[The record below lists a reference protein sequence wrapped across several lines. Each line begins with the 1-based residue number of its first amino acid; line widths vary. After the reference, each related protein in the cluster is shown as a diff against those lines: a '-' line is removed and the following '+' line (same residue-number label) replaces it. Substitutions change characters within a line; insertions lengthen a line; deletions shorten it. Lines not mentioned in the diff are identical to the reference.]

1 MDFNQFLASIDQPEL
16 LRIVLSLIVAAV
28 VAWLLIRIAQS
39 VIDRLVRSLFRLPI
53 SGATHT
59 PLTEAEQEKRRRT
72 LSTLGGG
79 LARIGILIL
88 AGIAVLAIFEVD
100 LGPVIAALG
109 LLGLGIGLGLQ
120 NLVRDVVA
128 GTFILVEN
136 QYATGDFVE
145 IAGVAGTVEEL
156 GLRRTVLRDID
167 GTVHSV
173 PNGQI
178 VVASNHTRAWAR
190 IIVDVPIKD
199 PADLARAQELA
210 RAAAEAF
217 AAQTD
222 WTERFLE
229 APTVTGVLSMTGG
242 GVLLQAQAMVVAS
255 DRRTAAAELRRRIVT
270 EFAAEH
276 ITLGDLPPGW
286 TVPRL

>member
-1 MDFNQFLASIDQPEL
+1 LDLNGVFANIDQHEVV
-16 LRIVLSLIVAAV
+16 RIFLSLIVVAIAAWV
-28 VAWLLIRIAQS
+28 LIRIAQRL
-39 VIDRLVRSLFRLPI
+39 IDGLVNGLFRLPI
-53 SGATHT
+53 TGTTHT
-59 PLTEAEQEKRRRT
+59 PLTAAEMEKRRRT

-88 AGIAVLAIFEVD
+88 AGIAVLAIFSVD

-136 QYATGDFVE
+136 QYATGDFVD
-145 IAGVAGTVEEL
+145 IAGVAGSVEEL
-156 GLRRTVLRDID
+156 GLRRTVLRDVD

-199 PADLARAQELA
+199 PADLARAEELA
-210 RAAAEAF
+210 RSATVSLATEA
-217 AAQTD
+217 D
-222 WTERFLE
+222 WTERLLE

-270 EFAAEH
+270 AFAEEH
-276 ITLGDLPPGW
+276 IALGDLPPGW
-286 TVPRL
+286 TVPQP

>member
-1 MDFNQFLASIDQPEL
+1 VDLNGLFSGIGEREVLW
-16 LRIVLSLIVAAV
+16 IVASLIVIAIV
-28 VAWLLIRIAQS
+28 SWLLIRIAQR
-39 VIDRLVRSLFRLPI
+39 VIDHLVNGLFTLPI
-53 SGATHT
+53 TGATHT
-59 PLTEAEQEKRRRT
+59 PLTEAELEKRRRT

-88 AGIAVLAIFEVD
+88 AGIAVLAIFQVD

-109 LLGLGIGLGLQ
+109 LLGLGVGLGLQ
-120 NLVRDVVA
+120 NVVRDFVA
-128 GTFILVEN
+128 GAFILVEN

-156 GLRRTVLRDID
+156 GLRRTVLRDLD

-178 VVASNHTRAWAR
+178 IVASNHTRAWAR

-199 PADLARAQELA
+199 PADLGRAHDLA
-210 RAAAEAF
+210 AGAAASMATE
-217 AAQTD
+217 TD
-222 WTERFLE
+222 WTKRFLE
-229 APTVTGVLSMTGG
+229 APSVTGVLSMTGG
-242 GVLLQAQAMVVAS
+242 GVMLQAQAMVAGS

-270 EFAAEH
+270 AFAGEGIA
-276 ITLGDLPPGW
+276 LGDMPPGW

>member
-1 MDFNQFLASIDQPEL
+1 VDLNQLPSDIDQREL
-16 LRIVLSLIVAAV
+16 LRIVLALLAIAV
-28 VAWLLIRIAQS
+28 VAWLLMRVAQS
-39 VIDRLVRSLFRLPI
+39 AIDRLVAGLFRLPL

-59 PLTEAEQEKRRRT
+59 ALTASEQDKRRRT
-72 LSTLGGG
+72 LATLGGG

-88 AGIAVLAIFEVD
+88 AGIAVLAVFHVD

-120 NLVRDVVA
+120 NVVRDVVA
-128 GTFILVEN
+128 GVFILVEN

-145 IAGVAGTVEEL
+145 IAGASGTVVEL

-167 GTVHSV
+167 GTMHSV

-199 PADLARAQELA
+199 PADLERAQQIA
-210 RAAAEAF
+210 HAAASSF
-217 AAQTD
+217 ATD
-222 WTERFLE
+222 ADWAPRILE
-229 APTVTGVLSMTGG
+229 APSLSGVLSMTGG
-242 GVLLQAQAMVVAS
+242 GIMLQASAMVVAA
-255 DRRTAAAELRRRIVT
+255 DRRPAAEELRRRIAT
-270 EFAAEH
+270 AFAAEH
-276 ITLGDLPPGW
+276 VALGDMPPGW
-286 TVPRL
+286 TVSRL

>member
-1 MDFNQFLASIDQPEL
+1 VDLNAFLAEIDRQA
-16 LRIVLSLIVAAV
+16 VLWTVASLAV
-28 VAWLLIRIAQS
+28 VALVTWLLIRIAQS
-39 VIDRLVRSLFRLPI
+39 VIDRLVDGIFKLPI
-53 SGATHT
+53 TGATHT
-59 PLTEAEQEKRRRT
+59 PLTAAEQQKRRRT

-79 LARIGILIL
+79 LARIGIIIL
-88 AGIAVLAIFEVD
+88 AGIAVLAIFRVD

-128 GTFILVEN
+128 GVFILVEN

-156 GLRRTVLRDID
+156 GLRRTVLRDVD

-178 VVASNHTRAWAR
+178 VVASNRTRAWGR

-199 PADLARAQELA
+199 PADLGRAQDLA
-210 RAAAEAF
+210 RAAADSI
-217 AAQTD
+217 AAETG

-242 GVLLQAQAMVVAS
+242 GVLLQAQAMVVAV
-255 DRRTAAAELRRRIVT
+255 DRRSAAAELRRRIVT
-270 EFAAEH
+270 AFAAEG
-276 ITLGDLPPGW
+276 IALGDLPPGW
-286 TVPRL
+286 NVPRL

>member
-1 MDFNQFLASIDQPEL
+1 VDINSLVSSIDEREILWVVVSL
-16 LRIVLSLIVAAV
+16 LV
-28 VAWLLIRIAQS
+28 VALVTWLLIRVAQS
-39 VIDRLVRSLFRLPI
+39 LIDRLVGGLFRLPI
-53 SGATHT
+53 TGATHT
-59 PLTEAEQEKRRRT
+59 PLSVAEQEKRRRT

-88 AGIAVLAIFEVD
+88 AGIAVLAIFQVD

-136 QYATGDFVE
+136 QYATGDYVD

-156 GLRRTVLRDID
+156 GLRRTVLRDVD

-178 VVASNHTRAWAR
+178 IVASNHTRAWAR

-199 PADLARAQELA
+199 PADLDRAQEIA
-210 RAAAEAF
+210 RNAATSLSQES
-217 AAQTD
+217 D
-222 WTERFLE
+222 WSQRFLE
-229 APTVTGVLSMTGG
+229 PPSVTGVLSMTGG
-242 GVLLQAQAMVVAS
+242 GVTLQAQAMVVAT
-255 DRRTAAAELRRRIVT
+255 DRRAAAAELRRRIVT
-270 EFAAEH
+270 AFAAEH
-276 ITLGDLPPGW
+276 IVLGDLPPGW

>member
-1 MDFNQFLASIDQPEL
+1 VDVNSLLSGIDEHEVV
-16 LRIVLSLIVAAV
+16 RIFLSLVV
-28 VAWLLIRIAQS
+28 VAIAAWVLVRIAQG
-39 VIDRLVRSLFRLPI
+39 VIDRLVNGLFRLPI
-53 SGATHT
+53 TGTTHT
-59 PLTEAEQEKRRRT
+59 PLSAAEQEKRRRT

-88 AGIAVLAIFEVD
+88 AGVAVLAIFSVD

-136 QYATGDFVE
+136 QYATGDFVD

-156 GLRRTVLRDID
+156 GLRRTVLRDVD

-178 VVASNHTRAWAR
+178 IVASNHTRAWAR

-210 RAAAEAF
+210 RAATESLAAEAG
-217 AAQTD
+217 
-222 WTERFLE
+222 WGERLLE

-242 GVLLQAQAMVVAS
+242 GVVLQAQAMVVAS

-270 EFAAEH
+270 SFAAEH
-276 ITLGDLPPGW
+276 IALGDMPPGW